1 MARLYEVLFYNGWQE
16 APAYY
21 LLDGVEGRTPRE
33 ALRKNLPRVIQ
44 EVREL
49 FGLDEDIEDDKICET
64 LYALKSDALVPAWR
78 ILDEQWSP
86 PT

>member
-1 MARLYEVLFYNGWQE
+1 MARLYEVLFYNGWQD

-21 LLDGVEGRTPRE
+21 LLDGIEGRTPKA
-33 ALRKNLPRVIQ
+33 ALKRHLPKVIR

-49 FGLDEDIEDDKICET
+49 FSLGPEVEDERICET

-78 ILDEQWSP
+78 VFQEL
-86 PT
+86 